1 MDISPNNLE
10 TILGGILALL
20 AAAYGV
26 KKKLGADKV
35 ESVNTTS
42 NLNSIEILTKQRDD
56 AVTLSNHYRDL
67 LKSAEDAYRLISTKI
82 DELEQLAIIDK
93 NKIEML
99 KAENEMLKDIIHY
112 FTISIEQTSNEIN
125 QIESEAE

>member
-35 ESVNTTS
+35 ESANTTS

-125 QIESEAE
+125 QIESEEE

>member
-35 ESVNTTS
+35 ESANTTS

-125 QIESEAE
+125 QIESESE